1 MAVHALPNIKNNS
14 IEICSQQ
21 LIKYEINAL
30 LVLSTAV
37 ATEEAKDNESSP
49 DKSYRNTFASLERGI
64 CFAIRP
70 GEIGMQYFFWY
81 MQLPGTSEFKG
92 KGEKKKKK

>member
-1 MAVHALPNIKNNS
+1 M
-14 IEICSQQ
+14 
-21 LIKYEINAL
+21 
-30 LVLSTAV
+30 LSAAV

-64 CFAIRP
+64 CLAIRP

-92 KGEKKKKK
+92 KGEKKKKNEVHPRSL